1 MKLFPDNFIFGIF
14 LGLVGLTL
22 GFFLVGFI
30 WSWLNDA
37 DIQYWIKT
45 VFIDAPM
52 YRIQVLTGSA
62 LLNVIVFFLLYQK
75 GLHSIAKG
83 VLGTLILLVLIMA
96 FFWAD

>member
-14 LGLVGLTL
+14 LGLVGLAL
-22 GFFLVGFI
+22 GFFIVGFG
-30 WSWLNDA
+30 WSWLNNT

-52 YRIQVLTGSA
+52 YRIHVLTGSA
-62 LLNVIVFFLLYQK
+62 LLNIIAFFLLYQK
-75 GLHSIAKG
+75 GLHGTAKG
-83 VLGTLILLVLIMA
+83 ILGTLILLVLAMA